1 MPEKMNADDHL
12 RIARRLHFQGD
23 REEAIKEYERVLEL
37 DPANVDARNGLLS
50 LGEDSPLNQMP
61 ATPAPVEDYSHQ
73 SGLKRNFF
81 ANQATAGSGEQS
93 KVKSGIMMLAMVLLF
108 GAFSYGAYMIV
119 IFYMNYDNLNARD
132 NIDVHFERAKMK
144 DGQAQVNIEVI
155 NKNPYLVRNML
166 VFYEIRDRTDA
177 LLKEGKLTL
186 KGSVPAGDRRMFS
199 DVPLGDLKG
208 DPGKLTARVETLK
221 LGPKRYKLKE
231 KYASKF
237 MDAAAMKDKDA
248 LYEYEELTQD
258 LDDFVPAFIGYGRAL
273 AARSKFDDA
282 LKQYQKALEL
292 DSDNA
297 NAHYYSAVALFY
309 KGDRPNAKK
318 EIDLAANLAPDD
330 QEIAWNQKYLFTIKD
345 PPKKD
350 EKNAKKSEKQKK

>member
-1 MPEKMNADDHL
+1 MGDKLNSDDHL

-23 REEAIKEYERVLEL
+23 RLEAIKEYERVLEL
-37 DPANVDARNGLLS
+37 DPNNIDARNGLMA
-50 LGEDSPLNQMP
+50 LGEDHPLNQMP
-61 ATPAPVEDYSHQ
+61 TPVMEDVAPS
-73 SGLKRNFF
+73 SALKRNFF
-81 ANQATAGSGEQS
+81 ANQATAGSGEQN
-93 KVKSGIMMLAMVLLF
+93 KIKNAIMMLVMVMLF
-108 GAFSYGAYMIV
+108 GAFSYGAYTIS

-132 NIDVHFERAKMK
+132 NIDVHFERAKLK

-166 VFYEIRDRTDA
+166 VFYEIKDRTDNM
-177 LLKEGKLTL
+177 LKEGKLTL

-208 DPGKLTARVETLK
+208 DPGKLTARVETVQ
-221 LGPKRYKLKE
+221 LGPKKYKLKE

-273 AARSKFDDA
+273 AARSKFDEA

-292 DSDNA
+292 DPDNA

-318 EIDLAANLAPDD
+318 EIDQAANLAPDD
-330 QEIAWNQKYLFTIKD
+330 QEIAWNQKYLFTLKD
-345 PPKKD
+345 PVIKKED
-350 EKNAKKSEKQKK
+350 KAKKTDKKK